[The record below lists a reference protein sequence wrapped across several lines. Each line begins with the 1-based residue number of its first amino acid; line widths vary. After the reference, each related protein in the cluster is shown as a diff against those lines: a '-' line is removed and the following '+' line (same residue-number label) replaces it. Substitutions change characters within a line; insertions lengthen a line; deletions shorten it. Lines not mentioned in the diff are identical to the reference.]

1 MRIDIDYFGDRR
13 MSKKEEEIN
22 LLDLSQLTIE
32 QRRELIL
39 KAVREGK
46 EEAKLILMLSE
57 WDRPGESFTDYARVE
72 VLHGEVERV
81 VMNHVYSYPTT
92 NEFLYAFIPKTKT
105 VILLRKTADD
115 YEGELQEHETVY
127 VFSYPQGWRSLD
139 LY

>member
-1 MRIDIDYFGDRR
+1 

-22 LLDLSQLTIE
+22 SLDLTQLNIE
-32 QRRELIL
+32 EKRELIM

-46 EEAKLILMLSE
+46 EEAKFILMLDEYS
-57 WDRPGESFTDYARVE
+57 RPGEAFEDYAE
-72 VLHGEVERV
+72 IKVLYGEVERV
-81 VMNHVYSYPTT
+81 LMNRVYNYPTT
-92 NEFLYAFIPKTKT
+92 NEFLYALIPKTRT

-115 YEGELQEHETVY
+115 YEGELQEHETLY